1 MPTDLEG
8 IRTEIIRLA
17 RDPKRR
23 TVRHSAHDP
32 TVWQPTT
39 VENPDCGISFTS
51 LSAWHFLAE
60 SLEKGCALEEVE
72 LDRPPGLKGYVML
85 ISAGASTPKIYV
97 KVRLNNGCLIGRSFH
112 YSTR

>member
-1 MPTDLEG
+1 MPTELEA
-8 IRTEIIRLA
+8 ICAEIIRLA

-23 TVRHSAHDP
+23 MVRPSAQDP

-39 VENPDCGISFTS
+39 VENPDCGISFTT
-51 LSAWHFLAE
+51 LRAWHFLADA
-60 SLEKGCALEEVE
+60 LEKGCALEEVE
-72 LDRPPGLKGYVML
+72 LDRPPGLKGYVVL
-85 ISAGASTPKIYV
+85 LSGGPSKPKIYI